1 MAAMSTALVE
11 FSDSGDSRTYTLTG
25 HTASFPKLLVQKR
38 KVPVGNQI
46 VAEVSVEVISATKD
60 AADLIL
66 PQRVGFKATVRY
78 PISGTDSD
86 ITSMLAIFR
95 DVVAGDEFAA
105 TVTSQNW
112 LK

>member
-1 MAAMSTALVE
+1 
-11 FSDSGDSRTYTLTG
+11 
-25 HTASFPKLLVQKR
+25 LLVQKR

-86 ITSMLAIFR
+86 ITAMLAIFR
-95 DVVAGDEFAA
+95 DVIAGDEFAA